1 VNPEVFETSVSG
13 YLYSYYFDVSYS
25 NPDTMDKDMAAEK
38 ILIVDDEQDFV
49 SALAKRLRSKGW
61 DAETAAGGKEAL
73 EKAES
78 SEYTAIVLDLK
89 MPGLDGIQTL
99 KRLKEIN
106 PDLQIILLTGHGSIR
121 EGVEA
126 MKHGALDFLEKPADF
141 EDLLEKI
148 NAAKANRML
157 LVDKKI
163 EKKITN
169 ILKKK
174 SW

>member
-1 VNPEVFETSVSG
+1 
-13 YLYSYYFDVSYS
+13 
-25 NPDTMDKDMAAEK
+25 
-38 ILIVDDEQDFV
+38 
-49 SALAKRLRSKGW
+49 
-61 DAETAAGGKEAL
+61 
-73 EKAES
+73 
-78 SEYTAIVLDLK
+78 
-89 MPGLDGIQTL
+89 
-99 KRLKEIN
+99 
-106 PDLQIILLTGHGSIR
+106 
-121 EGVEA
+121 VEA